1 VIGLEETKP
10 IEKPRRNKYDIVV
23 SEEVWRFL
31 WGKKLEWRYK
41 KMDDVIRRL
50 IAEAGYKL

>member
-1 VIGLEETKP
+1 MEVKTIEENK
-10 IEKPRRNKYDIVV
+10 KRKYDIVV

-31 WGKKLEWRYK
+31 WSKKLEWKMK

-50 IAEAGYKL
+50 ITEAGYKL

>member
-1 VIGLEETKP
+1 MEAKTVEEK
-10 IEKPRRNKYDIVV
+10 KRNKFDIVV

-31 WGKKLEWRYK
+31 WSKKLEWRYK

-50 IAEAGYKL
+50 VAEAGYKL

>member
-1 VIGLEETKP
+1 MEVKTVEEK
-10 IEKPRRNKYDIVV
+10 KKRKYDIVV

-31 WGKKLEWRYK
+31 WSKKLEWRYK
-41 KMDDVIRRL
+41 KMDEVIRRL